1 MNEKEIVSNV
11 VDSMSVEEQVKRL
24 WKWAGEL
31 SVENKEMKKQILRLS
46 NEILAMREN
55 ND

>member
-11 VDSMSVEEQVKRL
+11 VDSMSVEEQVERL

-31 SVENKEMKKQILRLS
+31 SIENREMKKQILGLS
-46 NEILAMREN
+46 NKILAIRES